1 MSAPQVLGI
10 IIAGLLT
17 LFVFSFLF
25 KDNPLYK
32 FAEHLYVGVSAG
44 YVMVID
50 IKNVLIPNLFDN
62 LKAGVDLLGKGGA
75 FPWKEFSY
83 LLPALLG
90 LMLLMRLLPKGG
102 WISRWP
108 LAFLVGLSAGLS
120 IVYSMQAQII
130 EQIQATLVPLWV
142 GGDLEKTLFNWTL
155 VLGVSCGLLYFY
167 FSKEHRGKVFGTVSK
182 IGIAFLMITFGA
194 GFGYTVMARI
204 SLLIGRVLFFR
215 DEFYPALMQIFH
227 LK

>member
-10 IIAGLLT
+10 IIAGFLT
-17 LFVFSFLF
+17 LFILSFLY

-44 YVMVID
+44 YVMVMD
-50 IKNVLIPNLFDN
+50 IKNVLVPNLFDN
-62 LKAGVDLLGKGGA
+62 LKQGMVLLHKGGA

-90 LMLLMRLLPKGG
+90 IMLLMRLLPKGG

-130 EQIQATLVPLWV
+130 EQVKATLVPLWV
-142 GGDLEKTLFNWTL
+142 AGNLEKTCFNWVL
-155 VLGVSCGLLYFY
+155 VVGVSCGLLYFY
-167 FSKEHRGKVFGTVSK
+167 FSKEHRGKVFGSVSK
-182 IGIAFLMITFGA
+182 IGIAVLMITFGA

-215 DEFYPALMQIFH
+215 DEFFPALLQLFH
-227 LK
+227 FH